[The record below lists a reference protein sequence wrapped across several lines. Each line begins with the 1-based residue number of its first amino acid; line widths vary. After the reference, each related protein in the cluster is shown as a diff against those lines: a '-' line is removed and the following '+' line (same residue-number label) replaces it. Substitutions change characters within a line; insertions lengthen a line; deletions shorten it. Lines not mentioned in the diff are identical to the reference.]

1 MRRTAALVS
10 AITLLTACSS
20 GDIVVKT
27 DLDESYVVKDSAV
40 SEIKSPYESKIQDL
54 EKDIKSNRDDI
65 NTLIEGAK
73 DCSIKHRILG
83 QARCN
88 SIWLEGKSKHEAAI
102 KIYEGEI
109 QVLKDAMKAEE
120 PLIKQVKYRPIF
132 IDLNDD
138 KKAMGYVTLTCLN
151 PNVEAKDAAEL
162 FSALGETIAEVDLSK
177 AYYTAGSKVC
187 QKYAYK
193 DGGVFAYREAKKSDE
208 SKESD

>member
-1 MRRTAALVS
+1 MRVQVDAMRRTAALVI
-10 AITLLTACSS
+10 AITLLTACSG

-40 SEIKSPYESKIQDL
+40 SEIKSPYESKIQDH
-54 EKDIKSNRDDI
+54 EEDIKNTRDEI
-65 NTLIEGAK
+65 NAMIKGSK
-73 DCSIKHRILG
+73 DCTIKHRILS
-83 QARCN
+83 QAQCN
-88 SIWLEGKSKHEAAI
+88 DIWLDDQSSNEAKIKVSEGKM
-102 KIYEGEI
+102 

-162 FSALGETIAEVDLSK
+162 FTALGETIQEVDLDK
-177 AYYTAGSKVC
+177 AY
-187 QKYAYK
+187 
-193 DGGVFAYREAKKSDE
+193 
-208 SKESD
+208 